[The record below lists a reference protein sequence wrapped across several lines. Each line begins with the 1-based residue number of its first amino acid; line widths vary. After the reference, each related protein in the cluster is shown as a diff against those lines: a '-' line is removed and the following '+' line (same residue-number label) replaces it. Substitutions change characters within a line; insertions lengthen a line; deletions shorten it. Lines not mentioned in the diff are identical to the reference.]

1 VRGESVATLASNVAR
16 SVVVIANSIL
26 DLRNP
31 YNVSIPVQL
40 FLLVRSTHVQVQHL
54 AISSVSADGCRHDDK
69 LVLCDKVAD
78 AAFLARRLCSG
89 MGLDVEFE
97 GEAEGQQCQ

>member
-1 VRGESVATLASNVAR
+1 MSAFPFNTRAR
-16 SVVVIANSIL
+16 MLSKT
-26 DLRNP
+26 
-31 YNVSIPVQL
+31 
-40 FLLVRSTHVQVQHL
+40 THVQVQDL

-69 LVLCDKVAD
+69 LVLCDKVAN
-78 AAFLARRLCSG
+78 AAFLAGRLCSG